1 MASIVPILD
10 HVVPFGLVLARVAG
24 LFIAAPVLA
33 NTSVPMRARALL
45 AAALAAAIY
54 PVVPHEFQSTTSIG
68 FMDLLPMLLGETLI
82 GGAMGMIA
90 VVPLLAMDMAG
101 SFSGQI
107 MGLGLA
113 RVYNPEMDGD
123 FDVLGQ
129 FLYIIAGAIFV
140 MLGGV
145 ESLFLALAGTFRT
158 IPAGGIG
165 LASAPLDLLTDTV
178 TSGLSLALRVSLPVV
193 GIVALLTVALGA
205 VGKTMPQMNVMSVGF
220 TFKSYAG
227 LAMLTVALGGIAIAA
242 GDEIDTV
249 LKQTAAWASELGS
262 SELNN

>member
-10 HVVPFGLVLARVAG
+10 HVVPFALVLARVAG
-24 LFIAAPVLA
+24 LFVSAPVLA
-33 NTSVPMRARALL
+33 NVSVPMRARALL

-54 PVVPHEFQSTTSIG
+54 PVVPHEFQATTSIG
-68 FMDLLPMLLGETLI
+68 FMDLLPALVGETLI

-129 FLYIIAGAIFV
+129 FLYIMAGAIYV

-145 ESLFLALAGTFRT
+145 ESLFLALATTFQT

-165 LASAPLDLLTDTV
+165 LTDAPLDLLTDTGP
-178 TSGLSLALRVSLPVV
+178 SGLSRALRESRPVM

-227 LAMLTVALGGIAIAA
+227 LAMLTLAMGGIAYAA
-242 GDEIDTV
+242 GDEIDDV
-249 LKQTAAWASELGS
+249 LKRTAAWASELGAVGDG
-262 SELNN
+262 N

>member
-1 MASIVPILD
+1 
-10 HVVPFGLVLARVAG
+10 
-24 LFIAAPVLA
+24 
-33 NTSVPMRARALL
+33 
-45 AAALAAAIY
+45 
-54 PVVPHEFQSTTSIG
+54 
-68 FMDLLPMLLGETLI
+68 MDMLPALLGETLI

-90 VVPLLAMDMAG
+90 AVPLLAMDMAG

-129 FLYIIAGAIFV
+129 FLYIMAGAIYI

-145 ESLFLALAGTFRT
+145 ESLFLALATTFQN

-165 LASAPLDLLTDTV
+165 LADAPLDLLTDTV

-227 LAMLTVALGGIAIAA
+227 LAMLTLALGGIAYAA
-242 GDEIDTV
+242 GDEIDDV
-249 LKQTAAWASELGS
+249 LKRTSAWACELGATGDG
-262 SELNN
+262 N